1 MCFVPNVRSRA
12 QILITQPY
20 HNWKDTKEDLKNHSV
35 LEYNKDSMEKMNIFL
50 SCFKNQTTRIAQSI
64 TQTSAAVV
72 SRNRQYIASIL
83 HAIEYCGR
91 QGIALRGH
99 RDDGP
104 LFDEASSNRG
114 NFKELIMLMSEFD
127 KTLKYCVE
135 SCARNATYLSKTTQN
150 DLLSCIKDFI
160 QSEIVNEGPF
170 FGIFADKVT
179 DVSNW
184 EELGII
190 VRYLRNCQAIE
201 KLLEFVQCDDV
212 KGASIAEFIINA
224 LNNAG
229 LYPQMC
235 RPQTYDRASNM
246 AGKEKG
252 AAAKFCSETGNEK
265 AVYFHCTSH
274 ELNLFLSKASK
285 I

>member
-1 MCFVPNVRSRA
+1 MR
-12 QILITQPY
+12 
-20 HNWKDTKEDLKNHSV
+20 D
-35 LEYNKDSMEKMNIFL
+35 
-50 SCFKNQTTRIAQSI
+50 
-64 TQTSAAVV
+64 
-72 SRNRQYIASIL
+72 
-83 HAIEYCGR
+83 
-91 QGIALRGH
+91 H

-104 LFDEASSNRG
+104 LFDEASGNRG

-127 KTLKYCVE
+127 KTLKDLIE

-160 QSEIVNEGPF
+160 QSEIVNDIQNQTEGPF
-170 FGIFADKVT
+170 FGISADEVT

-184 EELGII
+184 EQLGIV
-190 VRYLRNCQAIE
+190 VRYVRNCQAIE

-235 RPQTYDRASNM
+235 RAQTYNGAGNM

-274 ELNLFLSKASK
+274 ELNLSLSKASK
-285 I
+285 ILQVMNMVSTMQMMGTFFKYSPKCQQKVFEILAVR

>member
-1 MCFVPNVRSRA
+1 M
-12 QILITQPY
+12 
-20 HNWKDTKEDLKNHSV
+20 
-35 LEYNKDSMEKMNIFL
+35 
-50 SCFKNQTTRIAQSI
+50 QT
-64 TQTSAAVV
+64 AAVV
-72 SRNRQYIASIL
+72 SQIRQYIASIL
-83 HAIEYCGR
+83 RAIQCCGR

-99 RDDGP
+99 HDDGP

-127 KTLKYCVE
+127 KTLKDRIE

-160 QSEIVNEGPF
+160 QSEIVNDIQNQTEGPF
-170 FGIFADKVT
+170 FGISADEVT

-184 EELGII
+184 EQLGIV
-190 VRYLRNCQAIE
+190 VRYVRNCQAIE
-201 KLLEFVQCDDV
+201 KLLEFVQCDDI

-235 RPQTYDRASNM
+235 RAQT
-246 AGKEKG
+246 
-252 AAAKFCSETGNEK
+252 
-265 AVYFHCTSH
+265 H
-274 ELNLFLSKASK
+274 E
-285 I
+285 